1 MPLIEDYDVVQTLAA
16 DRADDVFDVGI
27 RLGCRLH
34 RQRAVRH
41 KPFGSRIPS
50 IRSVAGRSS

>member
-1 MPLIEDYDVVQTLAA
+1 MHLVEDDHVIETLAS
-16 DRADDVFDVGI
+16 DRSDQAFDEGI